1 MPRPLW
7 SGAISFGLVT
17 IPVKLM
23 SATEDRSVRFHQV
36 HTEDLGRVRVRKY
49 CEAEDREVSAAEI
62 GKGFEISKDT
72 LVAVTDEELEQ
83 MPLPTAKAIE
93 IVAFLPAA
101 SIDPVRLSGDSY
113 FLQYDGPVAAKPYA
127 LIARALARNTKVA
140 VAKLAW
146 HGRERLVLLRVRD
159 GALVAHVLKWDD
171 EVRDPSE
178 LAPKET
184 KVTDSEIDEALLLVD
199 SMTTDDIS
207 GYQDEYR
214 KALEA
219 VLEAKAEGRQPTE
232 EAEEP
237 GGQVVDLMAALQESV
252 RKAQAS
258 RGEDA
263 GDAEV
268 HEMPTAKKET
278 AGKAAGKAPAKKTAK
293 KTAAAKKP
301 TRRQRGA

>member
-62 GKGFEISKDT
+62 GKGFEVSKDT

-93 IVAFLPAA
+93 IVAFVPAA

-113 FLQYDGPVAAKPYA
+113 FLQYDGPVAAKPYV

-178 LAPKET
+178 LAPKEA
-184 KVTDSEIDEALLLVD
+184 KVTDSEIDEALQLVD

-207 GYQDEYR
+207 GYRDEYR

-219 VLEAKAEGRQPTE
+219 LIEAKAEGRQPPEPT
-232 EAEEP
+232 EAEET

-258 RGEDA
+258 RGEGA

-268 HEMPTAKKET
+268 HEMPAAKK
-278 AGKAAGKAPAKKTAK
+278 KAAGKAPAKRTAK
-293 KTAAAKKP
+293 KAAAAKKP
-301 TRRQRGA
+301 ARRQRGA